1 MIYVTRK
8 EHFNAAHRVYN
19 PNWTEEKNLEVFGK
33 CAHQHWHGHNFELH
47 VTVKGTVNPDTGFVI
62 DLKKL
67 KDIIRDSV
75 IEKLDHRNLNLDVD
89 FLEGKMAST
98 ENLSRYWDGGGG
110 GAGVVFEKG
119 GVQGGNELV
128 QEQYRRLLSLS
139 NSRIDFHHW
148 FQCRCGIL
156 LLFLRL
162 GGGQRPVY

>member
-19 PNWTEEKNLEVFGK
+19 PNWSEEKNLEVFGK

-89 FLEGKMAST
+89 FLQGKMAST
-98 ENLSRYWDGGGG
+98 ENLAIGIWDELFPLLKSPNHQLHSIRLYETDNNY
-110 GAGVVFEKG
+110 VDYY
-119 GVQGGNELV
+119 GGN
-128 QEQYRRLLSLS
+128 
-139 NSRIDFHHW
+139 
-148 FQCRCGIL
+148 
-156 LLFLRL
+156 
-162 GGGQRPVY
+162 

>member
-98 ENLSRYWDGGGG
+98 ENLAIGIWDELYPLLE
-110 GAGVVFEKG
+110 APNHQLHSIRLYETDNNYVDYY
-119 GVQGGNELV
+119 GGN
-128 QEQYRRLLSLS
+128 
-139 NSRIDFHHW
+139 
-148 FQCRCGIL
+148 
-156 LLFLRL
+156 
-162 GGGQRPVY
+162 

>member
-19 PNWTEEKNLEVFGK
+19 PNWSEEKNLEVFGK

-67 KDIIRDSV
+67 KDIIRDSI

-89 FLEGKMAST
+89 FLSGKMAST
-98 ENLSRYWDGGGG
+98 ENLAIGIWDELYPLLE
-110 GAGVVFEKG
+110 APNHKLHAIRLYETDNNYVDYY
-119 GVQGGNELV
+119 GGN
-128 QEQYRRLLSLS
+128 
-139 NSRIDFHHW
+139 
-148 FQCRCGIL
+148 
-156 LLFLRL
+156 
-162 GGGQRPVY
+162 